1 MEEEIISFVTKIL
14 WSKVRKL
21 VDKLSSGEQGRSQSY
36 KNIAQVPLPV
46 LTMCAVFPYK
56 TDRLAYHGQQ
66 KVREIQVI
74 LLNCL
79 ISYLRHYMSFN

>member
-46 LTMCAVFPYK
+46 LTICPVFPYK
-56 TDRLAYHGQQ
+56 NDRLTYHGHE
-66 KVREIQVI
+66 KVNEIQVMP
-74 LLNCL
+74 LK
-79 ISYLRHYMSFN
+79 

>member
-1 MEEEIISFVTKIL
+1 MQSQVKTKYVEVSIINYITKLL
-14 WSKVRKL
+14 WLKVSKLANR
-21 VDKLSSGEQGRSQSY
+21 LSSGEQGRSQSY
-36 KNIAQVPLPV
+36 KNIAEVPLPV

-74 LLNCL
+74 SLNC
-79 ISYLRHYMSFN
+79 FK